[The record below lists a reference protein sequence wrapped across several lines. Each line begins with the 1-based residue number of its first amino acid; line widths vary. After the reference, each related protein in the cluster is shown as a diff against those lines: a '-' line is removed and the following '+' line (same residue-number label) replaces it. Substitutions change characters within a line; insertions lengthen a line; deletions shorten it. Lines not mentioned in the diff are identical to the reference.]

1 AKTNKAMPNG
11 PAMRRV
17 GGRLRPPPQTQQH
30 QPRCPV
36 TSHEAEEP
44 RQRPQRGRRTRV
56 DGLKHRDVQTT
67 PVIEKEF
74 PAHRRNSLKPL
85 PTTSKLA
92 PMSANTAIHM
102 VA

>member
-1 AKTNKAMPNG
+1 MSPKTA
-11 PAMRRV
+11 
-17 GGRLRPPPQTQQH
+17 GGRGKS
-30 QPRCPV
+30 
-36 TSHEAEEP
+36 SHSFKMVAP

-85 PTTSKLA
+85 PTTSKLDCA
-92 PMSANTAIHM
+92 TSFL
-102 VA
+102 